1 MRVFQGL
8 LRDGFKVVWDFECW
22 FGDWIQSFSWI
33 EKWWK
38 WGLLGVFAREEKR
51 GMVGATVG
59 KLLRAGGDEKWV
71 VMLFRNGG
79 ERGWWGWE
87 SCVCFFFRFFFY
99 FHFFSP
105 LLLFIEH
112 LFILSLSSFFY
123 SFFSHY
129 LFLTYATF
137 TTFSSFLVFGN
148 AVIFMFL
155 KN

>member
-1 MRVFQGL
+1 LRVFQGL

-99 FHFFSP
+99 VHFFFSSLTVHRAP
-105 LLLFIEH
+105 IYIIIIFFFLFLLF
-112 LFILSLSSFFY
+112 SLSFPHLCHLY
-123 SFFSHY
+123 HLLFFSRVSCLEMRLY
-129 LFLTYATF
+129 LCF
-137 TTFSSFLVFGN
+137 
-148 AVIFMFL
+148 
-155 KN
+155 